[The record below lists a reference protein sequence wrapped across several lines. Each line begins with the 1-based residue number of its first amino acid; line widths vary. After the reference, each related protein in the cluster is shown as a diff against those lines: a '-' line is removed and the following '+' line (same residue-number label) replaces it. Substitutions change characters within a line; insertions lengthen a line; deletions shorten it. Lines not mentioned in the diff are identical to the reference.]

1 MVLQFSFQH
10 VDQVNFSC
18 KRTQTQQQNHF
29 STTPCPSHET
39 LRGMFKEENVM
50 FRVFF
55 FFLTNHCTNYYTDSE
70 RFGIHNNIMIQTRE
84 THKFA

>member
-18 KRTQTQQQNHF
+18 KRTQTQLQNHF

-39 LRGMFKEENVM
+39 LKGMFKKENVNASVQG
-50 FRVFF
+50 FIFKPIIL
-55 FFLTNHCTNYYTDSE
+55 LTTTLILRCLVCTT
-70 RFGIHNNIMIQTRE
+70 IL
-84 THKFA
+84 

>member
-29 STTPCPSHET
+29 STTPSPSQ
-39 LRGMFKEENVM
+39 ENVN
-50 FRVFF
+50 VQGF
-55 FFLTNHCTNYYTDSE
+55 FFLNQSLY
-70 RFGIHNNIMIQTRE
+70 
-84 THKFA
+84 